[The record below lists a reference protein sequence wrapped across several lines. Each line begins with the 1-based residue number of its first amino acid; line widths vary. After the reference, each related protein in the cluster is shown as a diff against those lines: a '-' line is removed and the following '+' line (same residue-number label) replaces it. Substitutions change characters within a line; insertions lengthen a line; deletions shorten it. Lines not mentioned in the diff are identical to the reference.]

1 MTDYSKRIFE
11 MMVRVL
17 VFRSAHPELFPKD
30 SQAEQLLQKVEAIA
44 RSTSSQSTT
53 QTSVKNDVRLCAG
66 VRSSVREKLRT
77 DLESVSRTAA
87 SMGLKQF
94 FMPRDRG
101 DRTIADVARIFAAA
115 AEPLKQQFIANHMP
129 EDFVERLKAGVEN
142 IERSIEQQ
150 AASKSARKVATTALT
165 NARTEALTALAR
177 LDPIMDNL
185 LRDNAPIKAAWDAAR
200 RVEKAATGKKPA
212 ETPPATPAENAA

>member
-1 MTDYSKRIFE
+1 MTDYSKRVFE

-17 VFRSAHPELFPKD
+17 VFRSTHPELFPKD
-30 SQAEQLLQKVEAIA
+30 SQADQLLLKVEAIS
-44 RSTSSQSTT
+44 RSFSSQSTM
-53 QTSVKNDVRLCAG
+53 QTSVKNDVRLSGG
-66 VRSSVREKLRT
+66 VRSSVREKLRK

-101 DRTIADVARIFAAA
+101 DRTIANVARIFAAS
-115 AEPLKQQFIANHMP
+115 AEPLKKDFIASHMP
-129 EDFVERLKAGVEN
+129 EDFIERLKAGVED

-150 AASKSARKVATTALT
+150 AASKSARKEATTALI
-165 NARTEALTALAR
+165 NARTEATTVMTR

-185 LRDNAPIKAAWDAAR
+185 LRDNAPLKAAWDAAR
-200 RVEKAATGKKPA
+200 RVEKAATAKKPA
-212 ETPPATPAENAA
+212 ESPQATPAQNAA